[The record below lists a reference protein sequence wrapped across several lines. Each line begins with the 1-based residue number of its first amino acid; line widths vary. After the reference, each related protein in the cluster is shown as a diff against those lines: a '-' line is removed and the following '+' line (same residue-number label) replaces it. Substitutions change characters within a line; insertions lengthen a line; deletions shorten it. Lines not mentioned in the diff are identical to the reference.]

1 LDISV
6 VFEEQTR
13 RARAEKTRE
22 GFKVSVASISHFTIL
37 THRRVRLQALLR
49 ELTNQ
54 SEIKSRA
61 KWKTVYLLF
70 KADERFT

>member
-1 LDISV
+1 M
-6 VFEEQTR
+6 R
-13 RARAEKTRE
+13 RARVEKNGEEKTRE
-22 GFKVSVASISHFTIL
+22 GFKVSVVSISHFTIL
-37 THRRVRLQALLR
+37 THGRVRLQALLR

-54 SEIKSRA
+54 GEIKGRT